1 VAAIQ
6 ARFKKAKAVRGI
18 VWLGCGLATALLLV
32 AAVIGL
38 RGTPP
43 DRTAQP
49 PAESHSAPIVASTPA
64 GKAESAAPLP
74 SFDIVTVDQ
83 RGQAVIAGRAGP
95 GDRVKILDGG
105 KPIGEVTADSRGE
118 WVLVP
123 DTAMSAGNR
132 QLELEATGR
141 DGGPARRSA
150 DVVALSITPPAGG
163 QGAPSALAVLL
174 PGDKSRPAQI
184 LQRPETPAGGGPPPQ
199 ALALD
204 AAEYAPGDRLVLSG
218 RADPGARVAA
228 YAGDQPLGAAVA
240 DAAGKWTLNSRFRY
254 PSNGAEL
261 RLEQL
266 SRDGAVAF
274 RVALPFN
281 PTGAPPRTSGDTDVV
296 QRGNSLWL
304 IAHQIYG
311 SGSRYTAIYRANQN
325 LIEDPDRIYP
335 GQQFKVPKS

>member
-1 VAAIQ
+1 M
-6 ARFKKAKAVRGI
+6 RGI
-18 VWLGCGLATALLLV
+18 VWLGCGLAAVLLLV

-43 DRTAQP
+43 DRLAQRPGETRSGPTAD
-49 PAESHSAPIVASTPA
+49 STPA
-64 GKAESAAPLP
+64 PGGKTAAPLP
-74 SFDIVTVDQ
+74 SFDIVTIDQ
-83 RGQAVIAGRAGP
+83 RGQAVIAGRAAP
-95 GDRVKILDGG
+95 GDRVKVLDGG
-105 KPIGEVTADSRGE
+105 KPIGEVTADGRGE

-123 DTAMSAGNR
+123 DTAMSTGNR

-150 DVVALSITPPAGG
+150 DAVALSITPPPGG
-163 QGAPSALAVLL
+163 QGAPSDLAVLL

-184 LQRPETPAGGGPPPQ
+184 LQRPETPAGGEPPPPQ

-204 AAEYAPGDRLVLSG
+204 AAEYAAGDRLVLSG
-218 RADPGARVAA
+218 RADPGTRVAA

-240 DAAGKWTLNSRFRY
+240 DAAGKWTLNSRVRH
-254 PSNGAEL
+254 PSSGAEL

-266 SRDGAVAF
+266 GRDGAVAT
-274 RVALPFN
+274 RLALPLN
-281 PTGAPPRTSGDTDVV
+281 PTGAAPSAGGDTYVV

-304 IAHQIYG
+304 IARQIYG
-311 SGSRYTAIYRANQN
+311 NGSRYTAIYRANQD
-325 LIEDPDRIYP
+325 LIDDPDRIYP